1 MHSMHHHTSTTALFD
16 SSERVNSR
24 LDKPYDQFD
33 RYDRND
39 SSFNKYALDDENDWD
54 GQISFYDP
62 VLMNSLNNGKGDRDS
77 GLVSLIAKTFGFVE
91 PKFYICGPC
100 LLYL

>member
-1 MHSMHHHTSTTALFD
+1 MHSIHQPYHTSTTALFD

-39 SSFNKYALDDENDWD
+39 SSFNKYALDDENEWD
-54 GQISFYDP
+54 GQMSFYDP
-62 VLMNSLNNGKGDRDS
+62 ALMNSLNNGKGDRDS
-77 GLVSLIAKTFGFVE
+77 GLVS
-91 PKFYICGPC
+91 
-100 LLYL
+100 